1 VPKEPARRSVP
12 AGPILLA
19 ICLLPACGRWTRDP
33 AREIA
38 AEIGGRKVTVAEL
51 DAYLEASLPPSEDAE
66 APSPAELDRVK
77 SRLLDDFVD
86 EEILYQESVR
96 RGIQVSDA
104 QLSGYLGLDAPTD
117 PAARERARRDVA
129 IQTLRESVVLA
140 ELKVDEKEVDAWLRA
155 HAADAPMP
163 VHGSLRLLR
172 FASYPEATRVRN
184 ELTSGTLTFDRAEF
198 AYGAGA
204 SPGET
209 RDVDLNALPPELA
222 AAVKDLWP
230 GQVSAPV
237 QFESSV
243 LLFLLES
250 VDDLGTPEA
259 RRRDR
264 ARKEISLQASEQL
277 SEKLVAGL
285 RARTPVRLHPK
296 TLSFAYVAE
305 GRNPGAQ

>member
-1 VPKEPARRSVP
+1 VPTELARRSVP

-19 ICLLPACGRWTRDP
+19 ICLLPACGRWSRDP
-33 AREIA
+33 ARDIA

-51 DAYLEASLPPSEDAE
+51 DAYLDANLPPSEGAE
-66 APSPAELDRVK
+66 APSASDLDRVK

-96 RGIQVSDA
+96 RGIRVSDA
-104 QLSGYLGLDAPTD
+104 QLSGYLGMDAPTD
-117 PAARERARRDVA
+117 AAARERARRDLA
-129 IQTLRESVVLA
+129 IQTLRESVVRA
-140 ELKVDEKEVDAWLRA
+140 ELKVDEKDIDAWLTA
-155 HAADAPMP
+155 HAADAPTP
-163 VHGSLRLLR
+163 LHGTLRLLR
-172 FASYPEATRVRN
+172 FASYPEATRVRA
-184 ELTSGTLTFDRAEF
+184 ELTSGKLTFDRAEF

-222 AAVKDLWP
+222 AAVKDLKP

-237 QFESSV
+237 PFESSV

-250 VDDLGTPEA
+250 IDDASAADA

-264 ARKEISLQASEQL
+264 ARKELSLAASEQL
-277 SEKLVAGL
+277 SDKLVAGL
-285 RARTPVRLHPK
+285 RARTPVRLYPK
-296 TLSFAYVAE
+296 MLPFAYVAE
-305 GRNPGAQ
+305 GRIPGAQ